1 MGEDARA
8 GKSVSHWSEE
18 RAVKGREREE
28 RQGREVVRREAGR
41 EERPIILRLR
51 L

>member
-1 MGEDARA
+1 MKCRD
-8 GKSVSHWSEE
+8 K
-18 RAVKGREREE
+18 EE
-28 RQGREVVRREAGR
+28 RQGREEVRREAGR